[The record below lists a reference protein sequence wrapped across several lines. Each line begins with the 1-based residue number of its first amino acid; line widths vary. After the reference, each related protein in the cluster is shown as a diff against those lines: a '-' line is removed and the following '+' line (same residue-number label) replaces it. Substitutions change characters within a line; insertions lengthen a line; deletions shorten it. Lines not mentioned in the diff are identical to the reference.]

1 LEQVGKNAICCYNFT
16 ISDGSKEIAG
26 EKEMGLS
33 TVTHQLETE
42 HSKSMPVY
50 VATPTDGGP
59 YPALLVIHE
68 AFGLNNHIK
77 DLTRRLASE
86 GYVAAAPD
94 LFFREPTNTLS
105 YNQLPEARELMA
117 RMVDDVIVRDLQN
130 VLNHLHNLS
139 SVNENKIGIIGWCW
153 GGRIA
158 FLAACKIPELKAV
171 ALYYAGRIVQ
181 KPTTNSPVPPID
193 MAEGIQCPILG
204 IFGAEDQNPSVSDVN
219 QIEAKLKEVGKN
231 YAFKIYPAAGH
242 GFFCDERPSFRKE
255 AADDAWIRTLNF
267 FTAHLKN

>member
-1 LEQVGKNAICCYNFT
+1 ME
-16 ISDGSKEIAG
+16 
-26 EKEMGLS
+26 LS
-33 TVTHQLETE
+33 TVTHKLETE
-42 HSKSMPVY
+42 HGKSMPVY
-50 VATPTDGGP
+50 VANPKDGGP

-77 DLTRRLASE
+77 DLTRRLAAE

-94 LFFREPTNTLS
+94 LFFRERTNTLS

-130 VLNHLHNLS
+130 VLNHLHNLR

-158 FLAACKIPELKAV
+158 FLAACKVPELKAV

-181 KPTTNSPVPPID
+181 KATTNSPVPPID
-193 MAEGIQCPILG
+193 TVAGIQCPILG
-204 IFGAEDQNPSVSDVN
+204 IFGAEDKNPSVDEVN
-219 QIEAKLKEVGKN
+219 QIEGKLKEYGKS
-231 YAFKIYPAAGH
+231 YEFKIYPGAGH

-255 AADDAWIRTLNF
+255 AANDAWMRTVAF
-267 FTAHLKN
+267 FARHLTN